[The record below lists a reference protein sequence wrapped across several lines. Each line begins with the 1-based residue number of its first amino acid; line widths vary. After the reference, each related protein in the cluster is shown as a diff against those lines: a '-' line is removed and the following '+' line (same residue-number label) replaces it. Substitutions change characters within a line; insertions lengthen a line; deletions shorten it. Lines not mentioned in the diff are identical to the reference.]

1 VVQAEILRLERKSL
15 RMHMRRPVLLLTL
28 ALLATACSQTST
40 PGPATTNTPG
50 KVSSP
55 VVTATAEHRLPE
67 TPAVP
72 QEYQALYASLE
83 ESLESFHDYLS
94 EHWDG
99 TTGSTVFAAELLVA
113 NGNRGDV
120 LLQPATMVG
129 VNLYLD
135 RFQELGV
142 QGVTVAISFPLLSPD
157 FPRSAEYLRF
167 FQGVAEEVHR
177 RGLKLLVESGPVFPD
192 PEYSRLQVDFS
203 GFTTETFFQ
212 AKREQLLLI
221 AREVRPD
228 YLSISGEPTTEKML
242 TGLSLSPAEYAAFAQ
257 ETADAIDRSSG
268 ILVGAGAG
276 TWEDPEYIRGF
287 VADTSLDFINM
298 HVYPL
303 KSPYDDYLQRAVET
317 AELARASGKK
327 LVIGESWLYK
337 ASPAEVGKPYQEI
350 FPRDVFSFWE
360 PLDIRFIEAMAGLA
374 HYQGFE
380 YVSLFWANYLFAY
393 LDYDETSKNLSYV
406 ELMNL
411 ANQAA
416 SDSILAGTFSGT
428 GQALQRLLS
437 TSSKH

>member
-1 VVQAEILRLERKSL
+1 MLILAF
-15 RMHMRRPVLLLTL
+15 L
-28 ALLATACSQTST
+28 AAACSQTPT
-40 PGPATTNTPG
+40 PGPATTNTPE
-50 KVSSP
+50 KASSP
-55 VVTATAEHRLPE
+55 VATATAEQPLPQ
-67 TPAVP
+67 TAPVP
-72 QEYQALYASLE
+72 DEYQALYASLE
-83 ESLESFHDYLS
+83 QSLDSFSVYLS

-99 TTGSTVFAAELLVA
+99 STGSTVFAAELLVA

-129 VNLYLD
+129 VKLYLD

-142 QGVTVAISFPLLSPD
+142 QGVTVAISFPLLRPD

-167 FQGVAEEVHR
+167 FQEVAQEVHR

-192 PEYSRLQVDFS
+192 PEYSRVQVDFS
-203 GFTTETFFQ
+203 GFTTETYFQ

-228 YLSISGEPTTEKML
+228 YLAISGEPTTEKML

-257 ETADAIDRSSG
+257 ETAAAIDRSTG

-276 TWEDPEYIRGF
+276 TWEDPAYVSAF
-287 VADTSLDFINM
+287 VGDASLDFINM

-303 KSPYDDYLQRAVET
+303 RSATADYLLRAIEA
-317 AELARASGKK
+317 AELAKASGKK
-327 LVIGESWLYK
+327 VVIGESWLYK
-337 ASPAEVGKPYQEI
+337 ASPPEVAKPYQEI

-380 YVSLFWANYLFAY
+380 YVSLFWANYFFSY
-393 LDYDETSKNLSYV
+393 LDYDETPKNLSAV
-406 ELMNL
+406 ELMTR

-416 SDSILAGTFSGT
+416 STSLLAGTFSGT
-428 GQALQRLLS
+428 GEAFKQLLGTFS
-437 TSSKH
+437 TH

>member
-1 VVQAEILRLERKSL
+1 
-15 RMHMRRPVLLLTL
+15 MNMRRGALILTL
-28 ALLATACSQTST
+28 AFLATACSQTST
-40 PGPATTNTPG
+40 PGPARTNTPE
-50 KVSSP
+50 KASSP
-55 VVTATAEHRLPE
+55 VATATVGQA
-67 TPAVP
+67 TPAAPVP
-72 QEYQALYASLE
+72 EEYQALYASLE
-83 ESLESFHDYLS
+83 ESLKSFQDYLS

-99 TTGSTVFAAELLVA
+99 TTGSTVFAAELLPA

-120 LLQPATMVG
+120 LLQPATMAG
-129 VNLYLD
+129 VAFYLD
-135 RFQELGV
+135 RLQELGV
-142 QGVTVAISFPLLSPD
+142 QGVTVAISFPLLRPE

-203 GFTTETFFQ
+203 GFTAETFFQ

-228 YLSISGEPTTEKML
+228 YLAISGEPTTEQKL
-242 TGLSLSPAEYAAFAQ
+242 TGLSLPPAEYAAFAQ
-257 ETADAIDRSSG
+257 ETAAAIDRSTG

-276 TWEDPEYIRGF
+276 TWEDPAYVQAF
-287 VADTSLDFINM
+287 VGDASLDFINL

-303 KSPYDDYLQRAVET
+303 KSPYDDYLQCAVDW
-317 AELARASGKK
+317 AALARASGKK

-337 ASPAEVGKPYQEI
+337 ASPQEVGKPYQEI

-360 PLDIRFIEAMAGLA
+360 PLDMRFIEAMAGLA

-380 YVSLFWANYLFAY
+380 YVSLFWANYFFSY
-393 LDYDETSKNLSYV
+393 LDYDETPRDLSTV
-406 ELMNL
+406 ELMNR

-416 SDSILAGTFSGT
+416 SDSILAGTFSET
-428 GQALQRLLS
+428 GQALQQLLS
-437 TSSKH
+437 TFSQQ

>member
-1 VVQAEILRLERKSL
+1 
-15 RMHMRRPVLLLTL
+15 
-28 ALLATACSQTST
+28 
-40 PGPATTNTPG
+40 
-50 KVSSP
+50 VSSP
-55 VVTATAEHRLPE
+55 VAIATAIAEQRRPE
-67 TPAVP
+67 TAPVP
-72 QEYQALYASLE
+72 EEYQALYASLE
-83 ESLESFHDYLS
+83 ESLESFHGYLG

-99 TTGSTVFAAELLVA
+99 STGSTVFAAELLPA

-120 LLQPATMVG
+120 LLQPATMAG
-129 VNLYLD
+129 VDFYLD
-135 RFQELGV
+135 RLEELGV
-142 QGVTVAISFPLLSPD
+142 QGVTVAISFPLLRPD
-157 FPRSAEYLRF
+157 FPRSTEYLRF
-167 FQGVAEEVHR
+167 FREVAQEVRR

-192 PEYSRLQVDFS
+192 PEYSGVRVDFS
-203 GFTTETFFQ
+203 GFTTETYFQ

-257 ETADAIDRSSG
+257 ETADAIDRSTG

-303 KSPYDDYLQRAVET
+303 RSTNADYLLRAVET

-337 ASPAEVGKPYQEI
+337 ASPVEVGKPYQEI

-360 PLDIRFIEAMAGLA
+360 PLDTRFIEAMAGLA

-380 YVSLFWANYLFAY
+380 YVSLFWANYFFSY
-393 LDYDETSKNLSYV
+393 LDYDETPKNLSTV
-406 ELMNL
+406 ELMNR

-416 SDSILAGTFSGT
+416 SGSILAGSFSGT
-428 GQALQRLLS
+428 GQALQQLLS
-437 TSSKH
+437 TFSTH